1 MTNEM
6 LDRFPQQPISK
17 EKIWILSKQRRFPG
31 GSLCIM
37 ADVQNGKISDI
48 AFEGDFMALED
59 VSPAATALTG
69 CFFERDSVARALS
82 TLDLTNIFG
91 AITAENILDLMFS

>member
-1 MTNEM
+1 
-6 LDRFPQQPISK
+6 
-17 EKIWILSKQRRFPG
+17 
-31 GSLCIM
+31 
-37 ADVQNGKISDI
+37 
-48 AFEGDFMALED
+48 MALED

-91 AITAENILDLMFS
+91 AITAENILELMFS